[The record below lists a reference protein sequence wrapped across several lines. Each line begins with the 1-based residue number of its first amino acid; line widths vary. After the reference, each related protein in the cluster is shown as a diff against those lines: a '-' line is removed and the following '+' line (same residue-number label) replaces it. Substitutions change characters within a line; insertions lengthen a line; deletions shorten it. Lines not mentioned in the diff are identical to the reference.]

1 MASLVLAVLLIIVS
15 VSISS
20 IKYACPI
27 INATITTTSKDPA
40 TGSAAAITTTAQIPE
55 PRCNIA
61 AAATPMLFLI
71 GGVLLALLAIVRE
84 FRRVW

>member
-1 MASLVLAVLLIIVS
+1 MASLVLAVLLIIIS

-40 TGSAAAITTTAQIPE
+40 GTTTTITTTTQVPE

-61 AAATPMLFLI
+61 TTATPMLLLI
-71 GGVLLALLAIVRE
+71 GGVLLALLAIVSE

>member
-1 MASLVLAVLLIIVS
+1 MNGGTMASLVLAVLLIIIS

-27 INATITTTSKDPA
+27 INATITTTSNTA
-40 TGSAAAITTTAQIPE
+40 TTQVPE

-61 AAATPMLFLI
+61 ATATPMLLLI